1 MILSNKREVF
11 IMELFILLDFLG
23 FIAWLIYLDNA
34 NRITAEI
41 LKSQISAPILTEEE
55 CEEVSKKLQE
65 IADKSIID
73 EVKDEKEMVKKM
85 IEDISE

>member
-1 MILSNKREVF
+1 
-11 IMELFILLDFLG
+11 MELFIVLDIIG

-34 NRITAEI
+34 NKVTAEI